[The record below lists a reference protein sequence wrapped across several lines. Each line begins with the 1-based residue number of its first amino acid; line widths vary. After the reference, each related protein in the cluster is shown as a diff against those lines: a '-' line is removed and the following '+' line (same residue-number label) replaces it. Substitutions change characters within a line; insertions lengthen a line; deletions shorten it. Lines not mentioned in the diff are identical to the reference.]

1 MGKNWVFFHLDTPKT
16 VFLMRNLPI
25 NTRNLAIFCNKQG
38 HSFQFPKKSRGDF
51 PLLRSQWAKKD
62 KFCKWANRS
71 LKNLS
76 KSWEVVKIWTI
87 HIRIFKLVTLS
98 FFSVFKALPALNS
111 FNAWIS
117 FGIVKPVVTQ
127 IFFKTIFFM
136 TYFYVFMHSVKMNF
150 LKTSVV

>member
-1 MGKNWVFFHLDTPKT
+1 
-16 VFLMRNLPI
+16 MRNLPI
-25 NTRNLAIFCNKQG
+25 NTRNLVIFCNKQG
-38 HSFQFPKKSRGDF
+38 HSFQFPKKSRGDL

-62 KFCKWANRS
+62 KFCKWANGS

-87 HIRIFKLVTLS
+87 HIRIFKLVTLR

-111 FNAWIS
+111 FNTWIS